1 MNPNRPI
8 RDIMTTVL
16 VTIKPESTAL
26 EMKSIFERHGF
37 HHLPVIGKGD
47 KLIGIVSKSDFLK
60 LTHVFSL
67 DPLQEVAFNKR
78 LTEFCAE
85 AIMTIHPLCL
95 DPEDTIGL
103 AADIFLANRFHALP
117 ILEDERLV
125 GLVTTHDLLLFS
137 YGSPIPDV
145 EDGTE

>member
-8 RDIMTTVL
+8 RDIMTTEL
-16 VTIKPESTAL
+16 VTIKPETTAL

-37 HHLPVIGKGD
+37 HHLLVVGKGE
-47 KLIGIVSKSDFLK
+47 KLVGIVSKSDFLK
-60 LTHVFSL
+60 LNHFFSL
-67 DPLQEVAFNKR
+67 DQSLGNTSDKR
-78 LTEFCAE
+78 QAQFCAE
-85 AIMTIHPLCL
+85 DIMTKHPLSL

-103 AADIFLANRFHALP
+103 AADIFLVNRFHALP
-117 ILEDERLV
+117 IVEDERLA

-145 EDGTE
+145 EDGA